1 MAQKKG
7 GPYLIAASYD
17 LTISVTDLSTSASH
31 GLVPMKFGLQT
42 AQANRIIGL
51 SGSRFAVASNPYI
64 FVYDRTA
71 KTNKAHQTFQGHQTN
86 VLDLCTDGTHLY
98 SCSEDESWR
107 VWDFSMSR
115 PTAVYQTGSCLNA
128 ICLMRDNSVIVTGND
143 RDQVEV
149 WNVSDGK
156 KICDLKL
163 GQSTIRSIAPIGTE
177 GLAIVGCLDG
187 EAVLVSV
194 GESEVT
200 EVKRIQ
206 AHTQPITHV
215 AASPDGK
222 LFATASADSTA
233 KLWDVGTCEL
243 KVTLSDPGQSRWIW
257 DVAFTADSK
266 QVCTGGTDKVCRVW
280 DVETGAL
287 QRCVECHQKGVTCIS
302 LVQ

>member
-1 MAQKKG
+1 MNQK
-7 GPYLIAASYD
+7 GPFLIAASYD
-17 LTISVTDLSTSASH
+17 LTISVTDLSTDASAVAAP
-31 GLVPMKFGLQT
+31 LKFGLQN

-51 SGSRFAVASNPYI
+51 SGSRFAVASNPFI

-71 KTNKAHQTFQGHQTN
+71 KTNKPHQTFQGHQTN

-107 VWDFSMSR
+107 VWDFTQLR

-163 GQSTIRSIAPIGTE
+163 GQSTIRSIAPIGKD
-177 GLAIVGCLDG
+177 GLAAVGCLDG
-187 EAVLVSV
+187 TAVIVRV

-200 EVKRIQ
+200 EVRRVQ
-206 AHTQPITHV
+206 AHTEPITHV

-222 LFATASADSTA
+222 YFATASADSTA
-233 KLWDVGTCEL
+233 KLWHVETGEL
-243 KVTLSDPGQSRWIW
+243 KVTLEDQVQTRWVW
-257 DVAFTADSK
+257 DVAFTPDSK
-266 QVCTGGTDKVCRVW
+266 FVCTGGTDKVCRIW

-287 QRCVECHQKGVTCIS
+287 QRSVEWHQKGVTCIAII
-302 LVQ
+302 Q